1 MKIRNILL
9 IKAKLCVVT
18 FAAYH
23 VIFVAVVLLP
33 DLGCRSN
40 VTDDPGILSALNSDA
55 DFSGVGNVNRV
66 TEGAS
71 DHGASQYVDAI
82 ENILLGKFTPL
93 DQVRSP
99 GEEFI
104 NLGFILIN
112 LEPGPEQLGQQTQRS
127 VRYTLFTLLQHLRAA
142 PLHLLVVTDGRSV
155 GGVAQL
161 LAGTIAREAGLRAVT
176 TRAGRWRAAASLPRV
191 RVTFVSAADIAA
203 TNKPFVAR
211 LQSVTLQR
219 GQNRTQ
225 QQDKYAAE
233 LFYLGP
239 LYHLAFPALDSL
251 IVIDITDLEFLASV
265 ELLQAE
271 LGRVRGG
278 ALVGAGR
285 DLSPWYWG
293 WLTAYRAARPGTRLG
308 SPGRGQ
314 GLNTGVVLYQ
324 LAAMR
329 RSRLYNSYLAPAM
342 VTRLQEQ
349 YMFSYTLGDQVG
361 SRSVDTNLATRLL
374 CRTGSAASP
383 SATRS
388 CSTSCRA
395 GSTGRPRCSCCRAT
409 PRPCSRLTTAASPPA
424 RSWCCT
430 ATGAGPRRPR
440 AGWSWPPTPAPTGD
454 TTHTTRPTWQQRSAW
469 CSKL

>member
-1 MKIRNILL
+1 MKIRNLLL
-9 IKAKLCVVT
+9 IKAKLCIVT

-33 DLGCRSN
+33 DLGYKSN
-40 VTDDPGILSALNSDA
+40 VTAEADPTSGLQPGILSALSSDA
-55 DFSGVGNVNRV
+55 DFSGVGNGNRV
-66 TEGAS
+66 TEGPS
-71 DHGASQYVDAI
+71 DHEASQYVEAI
-82 ENILLGKFTPL
+82 ENILLGTLTPL

-112 LEPGPEQLGQQTQRS
+112 LEPGPEQLGQRTRRS
-127 VRYTLFTLLQHLRAA
+127 VRRTLFTLLQHLRSA

-155 GGVAQL
+155 GGVAEL

-176 TRAGRWRAAASLPRV
+176 TRAGRWRRVDRLPRV
-191 RVTFVSAADIAA
+191 RVTFVSAADIVA

-251 IVIDITDLEFLASV
+251 IMLDITDLEFLASV

-278 ALVGAGR
+278 RLVGAGR

-293 WLTAYRAARPGTRLG
+293 RLAAYRARHPGTRLG

-314 GLNTGVVLYQ
+314 GLNTGVVLYN

-342 VTRLQEQ
+342 VTRLQEK

-361 SRSVDTNLATRLL
+361 SRSVDTNLDTRL
-374 CRTGSAASP
+374 CRTGSPASP

-395 GSTGRPRCSCCRAT
+395 GSTGRPRSSCCRAT
-409 PRPCSRLTTAASPPA
+409 PRPCSRLTTPASPPA
-424 RSWCCT
+424 RS
-430 ATGAGPRRPR
+430 
-440 AGWSWPPTPAPTGD
+440 
-454 TTHTTRPTWQQRSAW
+454 
-469 CSKL
+469 

>member
-1 MKIRNILL
+1 MKIRNLLL
-9 IKAKLCVVT
+9 IKAKLCIVT

-33 DLGCRSN
+33 DLGYRSN
-40 VTDDPGILSALNSDA
+40 VTAEADPTSGLQPGILSALSGDA
-55 DFSGVGNVNRV
+55 DYSGVGNGNDRV
-66 TEGAS
+66 TES
-71 DHGASQYVDAI
+71 DREASQYVEAI
-82 ENILLGKFTPL
+82 ENILLGTLTPL

-112 LEPGPEQLGQQTQRS
+112 LEPGPEQLSQRTRRS
-127 VRYTLFTLLQHLRAA
+127 VRRTLFTLLQHLRSA

-155 GGVAQL
+155 GGVAEL
-161 LAGTIAREAGLRAVT
+161 LAGTISREAGLRAVT
-176 TRAGRWRAAASLPRV
+176 TRAGRWRRVDSLPRV
-191 RVTFVSAADIAA
+191 RVTLVSAAVIAP
-203 TNKPFVAR
+203 TNKAFVAR

-251 IVIDITDLEFLASV
+251 IMLDITDLEFLASV

-278 ALVGAGR
+278 RLVGAGR

-293 WLTAYRAARPGTRLG
+293 RLAAYRARHPGTRLG

-314 GLNTGVVLYQ
+314 GLNTGVVLYN

-342 VTRLQEQ
+342 VTRLQEK

-361 SRSVDTNLATRLL
+361 SRSVDTNLDTRL
-374 CRTGSAASP
+374 CRTGSPASP

-395 GSTGRPRCSCCRAT
+395 GSTGRPRSSFCRAT
-409 PRPCSRLTTAASPPA
+409 PRPCSRLTTPASPPA
-424 RSWCCT
+424 RS
-430 ATGAGPRRPR
+430 
-440 AGWSWPPTPAPTGD
+440 
-454 TTHTTRPTWQQRSAW
+454 
-469 CSKL
+469 